1 MYDFTLIRLNL
12 KETAEFRRKTKE
24 AYRIPHHT
32 EEHRRAKE
40 AIPAHSRD
48 QARDWATALHIAYA
62 EARGKPHCNTE
73 AWLKSRWDYPSMLK
87 NARALI
93 TERVAIPET
102 AVASV

>member
-1 MYDFTLIRLNL
+1 MYDFTLIRKTL
-12 KETAEFRRKTKE
+12 KETAEFRRRAKE

-32 EEHRRAKE
+32 LEHRQAKE
-40 AIPAHSRD
+40 AIPVHFRD

-73 AWLKSRWDYPSMLK
+73 AWLKRRWDFPTVLK

-93 TERVAIPET
+93 TERVAIAEP
-102 AVASV
+102 AVGSA